1 MADQNI
7 LAGDIN
13 VLAQVR
19 SDVKEY
25 EGNREKLY
33 SLNQS
38 VGSLSKSLET
48 LQNSIR
54 NEIDTTVKKRRDDVA
69 GGFNNA
75 IDIDKEKIKQVQSER
90 EKAKNKGIKE
100 RIAQE
105 TEDLALDNDGMNSQI
120 SEAFR
125 LERIPKLCKSDI
137 FMALFVTKGA
147 KDILICF
154 AAFAVLFC
162 VIPFCVNLAFPNL
175 SKTALGI
182 IYLIIACL
190 VFFIYKCINDVLFV
204 PHAETMTGV
213 RATKKKISANN
224 RKIRKIRRSIKK
236 DTNEEMYGLEQFDEK
251 LGSLYVDIERIEGE
265 RSMALEEFNNSTMRD
280 IIDEIESRDRDK
292 IQKMKSDIEEK
303 ADALSKLQDRVKQQ
317 QIYISS
323 NYEAY
328 LGNEFITASRLDALY
343 EIMRNT
349 SVKTIGQAI
358 MVYNERK

>member
-25 EGNREKLY
+25 EGNRDKLY

-38 VGSLSKSLET
+38 VGSLSKSLES

-54 NEIDTTVKKRRDDVA
+54 DEVETTVRKRRDDVA
-69 GGFNNA
+69 CGFNNA
-75 IDIDKEKIKQVQSER
+75 IDIDKEKVKQVQSER
-90 EKAKNKGIKE
+90 EKAKNKGIME
-100 RIAQE
+100 RIALE
-105 TEDLALDNDGMNSQI
+105 TEDIAADNNNMNSQI
-120 SEAFR
+120 LEAFR
-125 LERIPKLCKSDI
+125 LERIPKFCKNSI

-147 KDILICF
+147 KDILICI
-154 AAFAVLFC
+154 AVFAVLFC
-162 VIPFCVNLAFPNL
+162 AIPAGVNFVFPNL
-175 SKTALGI
+175 SKTVLGI
-182 IYLIIACL
+182 IYLVITCL
-190 VFFIYKCINDVLFV
+190 VFFIYKCINDILFV
-204 PHAETMTGV
+204 PHAETMIGV

-224 RKIRKIRRSIKK
+224 RKIRKIKRSIKK

-251 LGSLYVDIERIEGE
+251 LGALYADIERIEGE
-265 RSMALEEFNNSTMRD
+265 RSIALEEFDNSTMRD
-280 IIDEIESRDRDK
+280 IVAEIEGRDKDK

-303 ADALSKLQDRVKQQ
+303 AAALSKLQDRVKQQ

-328 LGNEFITASRLDALY
+328 LGNELITTSKLDVLY
-343 EIMRNT
+343 DIMRNT
-349 SVKTIGQAI
+349 NVKTIGQAL